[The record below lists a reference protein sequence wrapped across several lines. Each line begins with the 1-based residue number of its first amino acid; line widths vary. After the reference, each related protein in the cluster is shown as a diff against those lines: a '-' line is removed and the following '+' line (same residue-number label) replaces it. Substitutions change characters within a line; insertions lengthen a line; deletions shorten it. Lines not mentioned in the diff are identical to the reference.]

1 MGCCNLK
8 IENTGMQANSSSL
21 SIGKNSEFNEVCLDS
36 LPKSEILKKNY
47 AAHTDPPPPRIIEKI
62 LKSHFYPQ
70 LFIDTNIKT

>member
-36 LPKSEILKKNY
+36 LPKSENTEKKLCSTYGSTSASYNRK
-47 AAHTDPPPPRIIEKI
+47 DIEIAFLSPAVHRYK
-62 LKSHFYPQ
+62 Y
-70 LFIDTNIKT
+70 